1 LLAASVE
8 PSVLDRFGIRGRL
21 LLAFLGIGAL
31 ALIAAA
37 AAVYALVQVG
47 NVVDQITEHRVPTA
61 LASLELSRQAERVAA
76 AAPAFLAATTTNEHD
91 AVSSKI
97 RAEMGRLDR
106 LLSALKGTARG
117 TGTVAEIEG
126 LVVGLRRNLEA
137 LDDVVAARLGVVTR
151 KQGLLRQLSETTYA
165 SQRLVAA
172 GLLVMNSRIAEW
184 RRAVRD
190 TAAAPNTSTSGT
202 AELMKAIAESAPQQQ
217 AQFEIS
223 VTNETLLKAS
233 VAPTAADL
241 SLISF
246 PLRRSI
252 EAFEAVM
259 PDIPEKLQTRLRQR
273 LEEFK
278 ALVDGPKSIMA
289 ARADELTILAQG
301 EKLLVQNELLSRQ
314 LTGAVDRLVST
325 AKRDIAEAGND
336 AAAAQHYGTAIA
348 FSAVLLSLMCSVAIV
363 LLYVDRNL
371 LARLAQLS
379 HSMLAIAG
387 GNLRAPLPYTGSD
400 EIGRLAEALRLFR
413 DTALEVEEK
422 NLREVAEARQR
433 LIDAIESISEGFALY
448 DARDRL
454 VLCNSRYREMLF
466 PGIAESLSPGTQFET
481 IIRHAVQQGLVEDAK
496 GREEEWIAARLSAHR
511 EVNTTMVQLRSGN
524 RWIQVNERRITGG
537 GTVAVYSDITE
548 LKEREANLAEKST
561 ALEALSSKLAKY
573 LAPQVY
579 NSIFTGRQD
588 VRIAS
593 QRKKLTVC
601 FSDIAGF
608 TETTD
613 KLESEELTQL
623 LNLYLTEMSKIALAH
638 GATIDK
644 YVGDAMVMFFG
655 DPETRGV
662 KEDALAC
669 VKMAIAMQKRINELA
684 IDWRNAGIET
694 PLRCR
699 IGIHTGFCT
708 VGNFGSEDRMDY
720 TIIGGAVNLA
730 SRLEHEASPGS
741 VLISYET
748 FAHVN
753 EEIECDEQGQIHVR
767 GIAYPITTYRVVD
780 LKVDL
785 ATARRTM
792 HAELPHLKLDVEPE
806 LMSDEE
812 RDEASAA
819 LRAALDGLASKGG
832 KSG

>member
-1 LLAASVE
+1 MFERL
-8 PSVLDRFGIRGRL
+8 GIRSRL
-21 LLAFLGIGAL
+21 LLAFFGIGFL
-31 ALIAAA
+31 ALVAAA

-47 NVVDQITEHRVPTA
+47 DVVDRITQHRVPAA

-76 AAPAFLAATTTNEHD
+76 AAPALLAATTKAKHD
-91 AVSSKI
+91 DVSSKI
-97 RAEMGRLDR
+97 RAEMAQLDG
-106 LLSALKGTARG
+106 LLSALQGTALG
-117 TGTVAEIEG
+117 TGIVEEIEG
-126 LVVGLRRNLEA
+126 SVVGLRRNLEA
-137 LDDVVAARLGVVTR
+137 LDEVVAARLAVVTR
-151 KQGLLRQLSETTYA
+151 KDGLLRRFAETTTA
-165 SQRLVAA
+165 SQRLVSA
-172 GLLVMNSRIAEW
+172 GLLVMSSRVAEW
-184 RRAVRD
+184 RRAASD
-190 TAAAPNTSTSGT
+190 PAAGPSTTVPGT
-202 AELMKAIAESAPQQQ
+202 ADLMEAIAESAPQQR

-223 VTNETLLKAS
+223 AINDTLLKAS
-233 VAPTAADL
+233 VAPTPADL
-241 SLISF
+241 SVISF
-246 PLRRSI
+246 PLHRSI
-252 EAFEAVM
+252 EALEALM
-259 PDIPEKLQTRLRQR
+259 PDIAEKLQARLRQR

-278 ALVDGPKSIMA
+278 ALVDGPKSLVA
-289 ARADELTILAQG
+289 ARAEELTVLAEG
-301 EKLLVQNELLSRQ
+301 EKVVAQNQLLSRL
-314 LTGAVDRLVST
+314 LTGAVDRLVSG
-325 AKRDIAEAGND
+325 ANSDIADAGRD
-336 AAAAQHYGTAIA
+336 AATAQRYGTAGA
-348 FSAVLLSLMCSVAIV
+348 FGAVLLSLMSSVAIV

-379 HSMLAIAG
+379 QSMLAIAG
-387 GNLRAPLPYTGSD
+387 GDLRAPLPGIGRD

-448 DARDRL
+448 DAGDRL
-454 VLCNSRYREMLF
+454 VLCNNRYRDMLY
-466 PGIAESLSPGTQFET
+466 PGIADSVSPGTQFEA
-481 IIRHAVQQGLVEDAK
+481 IIRNAVRQGLVEDAK
-496 GREEEWIAARLSAHR
+496 GREEEWIAARLAAHR
-511 EVNTTMVQLRSGN
+511 ELNTTLVQHRAGG

-537 GTVAVYSDITE
+537 GTVAVYSDISE
-548 LKEREANLAEKST
+548 LKQREANLAEKST
-561 ALEALSSKLAKY
+561 ALETLSSKLAKY

-579 NSIFTGRQD
+579 NSIFAGRQD

-608 TETTD
+608 SETTD

-623 LNLYLTEMSKIALAH
+623 LNLYLTEMSRIALAH

-655 DPETRGV
+655 DPETRGI

-669 VKMAIAMQKRINELA
+669 VKMAIAMQKRIRELA
-684 IDWRNAGIET
+684 VDRRNAGIEM

-730 SRLEHEASPGS
+730 SRLEHEAVPAN

-748 FAHVN
+748 FAHVKD
-753 EEIECDEQGQIHVR
+753 EIECEEQGQIHVK

-780 LKVDL
+780 LKADL
-785 ATARRTM
+785 ASPWCAIR
-792 HAELPHLKLDVEPE
+792 AELAHLKLDVEPE

-812 RDEASAA
+812 RSKASAT
-819 LRAALDGLASKGG
+819 LRAALNELASRAG
-832 KSG
+832 KSD

>member
-1 LLAASVE
+1 V
-8 PSVLDRFGIRGRL
+8 
-21 LLAFLGIGAL
+21 
-31 ALIAAA
+31 
-37 AAVYALVQVG
+37 
-47 NVVDQITEHRVPTA
+47 
-61 LASLELSRQAERVAA
+61 
-76 AAPAFLAATTTNEHD
+76 
-91 AVSSKI
+91 
-97 RAEMGRLDR
+97 
-106 LLSALKGTARG
+106 
-117 TGTVAEIEG
+117 
-126 LVVGLRRNLEA
+126 
-137 LDDVVAARLGVVTR
+137 
-151 KQGLLRQLSETTYA
+151 
-165 SQRLVAA
+165 
-172 GLLVMNSRIAEW
+172 
-184 RRAVRD
+184 
-190 TAAAPNTSTSGT
+190 
-202 AELMKAIAESAPQQQ
+202 
-217 AQFEIS
+217 
-223 VTNETLLKAS
+223 
-233 VAPTAADL
+233 
-241 SLISF
+241 ISF

-252 EAFEAVM
+252 EALEALM
-259 PDIPEKLQTRLRQR
+259 PEIDQKLQVRLRQR
-273 LEEFK
+273 LDEFK
-278 ALVDGPKSIMA
+278 ALVDGPKSIAA
-289 ARADELTILAQG
+289 ARAEELTILAEG
-301 EKLLVQNELLSRQ
+301 EKLLAQNQLLSQ
-314 LTGAVDRLVST
+314 LLTAQVDRLVS
-325 AKRDIAEAGND
+325 AANRDIAD
-336 AAAAQHYGTAIA
+336 AAADVATTQRYGAGVA
-348 FSAVLLSLMCSVAIV
+348 FGAVLLSLMSSVAIV
-363 LLYVDRNL
+363 WLYVDRNL

-379 HSMLAIAG
+379 QSMLAIAG
-387 GNLRAPLPYTGSD
+387 GNLRAPLPSTGND

-413 DTALEVEEK
+413 DTALEVEER

-448 DARDRL
+448 DAGDRL
-454 VLCNSRYREMLF
+454 VLCNSRYREMLY
-466 PGIAESLSPGTQFET
+466 PGIENSVSPGKQFET
-481 IIRHAVQQGLVEDAK
+481 IIRNAVQLGLVVDAK
-496 GREEEWIAARLSAHR
+496 GREEEWIAARLTAHR
-511 EVNTTMVQLRSGN
+511 EAKTALAHRSPD
-524 RWIQVNERRITGG
+524 RWIQVNEQRITGG

-548 LKEREANLAEKST
+548 LKQREANLAEKST

-623 LNLYLTEMSKIALAH
+623 LNLYLTEMSRIALVH

-669 VKMAIAMQKRINELA
+669 VKMAIAMQKRIGELA
-684 IDWRNAGIET
+684 VDWRDAGIET

-730 SRLEHEASPGS
+730 SRLEHEAAPGS

-748 FAHVN
+748 FAHVKD
-753 EEIECDEQGQIHVR
+753 EVECEEQGPIHVK

-780 LKVDL
+780 IRADL
-785 ATARRTM
+785 AAARRTIR
-792 HAELPHLKLDVEPE
+792 AELPHLKLDVEPE

-812 RDEASAA
+812 RGKASAT
-819 LRAALDGLASKGG
+819 LRAALNELVRGAGST
-832 KSG
+832 S